1 MRDDFVVL
9 EWVTWQFAESL
20 QEGAKR
26 EVPKI
31 GNLHGYRAM
40 LAPPH
45 VKRRLVCE
53 PDVSRYIQIDPPVVT
68 THTVD
73 WDSQHWR
80 SIWRPTSSQTG
91 IGAHAVTRKPATS

>member
-1 MRDDFVVL
+1 MRGVDRFRDDFVVL

-40 LAPPH
+40 LAPH
-45 VKRRLVCE
+45 IKRRLVAE
-53 PDVSRYIQIDPPVVT
+53 PEVAKYIQIELPEFEVE
-68 THTVD
+68 TVD
-73 WDSQHWR
+73 W
-80 SIWRPTSSQTG
+80 TVG
-91 IGAHAVTRKPATS
+91 ILLRT